1 MVIVDSDILI
11 WLLRGDES
19 VKARFKELAGAMD
32 GEMYI
37 SPIQIAEVRAGMKD
51 RELRKTE
58 ELLEAFPV
66 LEIDA
71 PVGACAGDILRRYA
85 PSHGVTLADAL
96 IAGTAMCHR
105 MKLWTMN
112 RKHYP
117 GMGGDDFIA

>member
-19 VKARFKELAGAMD
+19 VKTRFNELAGDLD

-37 SPIQIAEVRAGMKD
+37 TPIQIAELRAGMKD
-51 RELRKTE
+51 RERRKTE
-58 ELLEAFPV
+58 ELLDAFPI

-71 PVGACAGDILRRYA
+71 ALGVCAGDILRRHA

-96 IAGTAMCHR
+96 IAGTAMCQR

-112 RKHYP
+112 RKQYP
-117 GMGGDDFIA
+117 GMKVDDFIA